1 VTGDDITLVLDRLD
15 RIEAAIRRLTSQPG
29 TKEWYSVD
37 EAAAAL
43 GKASY
48 TVREWC
54 RLGRIHAT
62 KQRHARGP
70 HPEWV
75 ISHDELARVRRD
87 GLRPLPPRPA
97 GAT

>member
-1 VTGDDITLVLDRLD
+1 MTTDDMTVVLDRLD
-15 RIEAAIRRLTSQPG
+15 RIEAALRALADQRPP
-29 TKEWYSVD
+29 KDWYSVD
-37 EAAAAL
+37 EAAAVL

-75 ISHDELARVRRD
+75 IAHGELARVRAE
-87 GLRPLPPRPA
+87 GLRPLPPRPGGTA
-97 GAT
+97 